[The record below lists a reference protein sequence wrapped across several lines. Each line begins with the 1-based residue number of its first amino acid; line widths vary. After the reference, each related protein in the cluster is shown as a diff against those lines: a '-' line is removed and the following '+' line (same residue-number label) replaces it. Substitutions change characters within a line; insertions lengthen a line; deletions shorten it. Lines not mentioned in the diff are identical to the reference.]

1 MLKNL
6 LNKGKSL
13 LLGLVKSQVTANLS
27 LLDSALQPK
36 LADLLAAKTNVQPD
50 KAAALA
56 ASVIAI
62 LKDEIVVLLG
72 KI

>member
-1 MLKNL
+1 M
-6 LNKGKSL
+6 LNKIKSL
-13 LLGLVKSQVTANLS
+13 LLGLVKSQVTANLG

-36 LADLLAAKTNVQPD
+36 LADLLASKANVD
-50 KAAALA
+50 ATKAAALA